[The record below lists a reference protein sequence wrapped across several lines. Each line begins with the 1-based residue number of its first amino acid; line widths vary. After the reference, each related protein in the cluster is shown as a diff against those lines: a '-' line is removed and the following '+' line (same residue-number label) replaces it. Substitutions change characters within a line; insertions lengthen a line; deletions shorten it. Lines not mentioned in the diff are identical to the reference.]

1 MNNLPKIGS
10 IWSHHTNGGEY
21 VVYDITNEN
30 TQNEKYPINI
40 SYRGANGRKWSK
52 PLDNF
57 LRTMVESEE
66 NSEPHELLLS
76 LCDLISNGHSTSDI
90 LKSRTW
96 NDRLRDYFERTESE
110 E

>member
-1 MNNLPKIGS
+1 MNNLPKIDS

-57 LRTMVESEE
+57 LRTMVESEARLPCGHPVADDYAHNDPNPGATHFCVSCEKE
-66 NSEPHELLLS
+66 N
-76 LCDLISNGHSTSDI
+76 
-90 LKSRTW
+90 
-96 NDRLRDYFERTESE
+96 E

>member
-10 IWSHHTNGGEY
+10 IWSHHTSGGEY

-66 NSEPHELLLS
+66 WRDPWWFKEPTPPPVQQIKLHGCELCGNLT
-76 LCDLISNGHSTSDI
+76 CRGTCF
-90 LKSRTW
+90 K
-96 NDRLRDYFERTESE
+96 
-110 E
+110 